1 MNGFKGK
8 QDSIKIIVE
17 QIQPKII
24 ALCETKLSSG
34 QVIKNALPE
43 YEICSRTKKL
53 GQKGVAIGVRK
64 NTFKSVLDV
73 TSSVEDDIVAMRI
86 EMASCVVRIIL
97 AYAPQENEFG
107 EVRENFFSEL
117 ELEITKCKFA
127 EELPIVVGDLNAK
140 IEEKLGKIEAL
151 TSNGGYLLQLINNQ
165 QLDVLN
171 FHEQCKGKWTH
182 VIRTTES
189 PSVLDYALTTREVT
203 NTLESVTIDEE

>member
-34 QVIKNALPE
+34 RIVKNTFPE
-43 YEICSRTKKL
+43 YVVCPRTKKS
-53 GQKGVAIGVRK
+53 GEKGMALCVRM

-73 TSSVEDDIVAMRI
+73 TSCASNDIIAVRI

-97 AYAPQENEFG
+97 AYAPQENDDA
-107 EVRENFFSEL
+107 EVRENFYNEL
-117 ELEITKCKFA
+117 ELEITNCKLA

-140 IEEKLGKIEAL
+140 IEEKLGKLEAL
-151 TSNGGYLLQLINNQ
+151 TSNGNHLLQII
-165 QLDVLN
+165 D
-171 FHEQCKGKWTH
+171 
-182 VIRTTES
+182 
-189 PSVLDYALTTREVT
+189 LTTS
-203 NTLESVTIDEE
+203 NWMC